1 MKIPISLYKSVNNNE
16 KNEKPD
22 NMLKKEIRILD
33 FFSLNE
39 ANMSQY
45 IRQQIPKYSN
55 HFRPIQSHKVI
66 RSIDQSINPTKYILM
81 YTPQYNKPVT
91 VSEFFSQNSSNQKK
105 QLYFLVQSFNHLLD
119 TCNIMQTNKI
129 VHFNICTDTIFFK
142 QNTPILYNFTHSF
155 HWETLDE
162 ERKSNLFCKY
172 YPGLIHWAPPAHILC
187 YIRQN
192 NLKSLSTGT
201 IERIF
206 EDYVKCLM
214 KYVDISEDFAGEFK
228 QAWVFSL
235 QKLINK
241 PIQEISNEIL
251 KMSCLWDG
259 YSVCILYLQ
268 LIAFLITIHKKLAE
282 SIFIQNFIDILKKNL
297 CAVSISEMKISF
309 ENVLAN
315 IKRTDFIF
323 FLF

>member
-1 MKIPISLYKSVNNNE
+1 
-16 KNEKPD
+16 
-22 NMLKKEIRILD
+22 
-33 FFSLNE
+33 
-39 ANMSQY
+39 
-45 IRQQIPKYSN
+45 
-55 HFRPIQSHKVI
+55 
-66 RSIDQSINPTKYILM
+66 
-81 YTPQYNKPVT
+81 
-91 VSEFFSQNSSNQKK
+91 
-105 QLYFLVQSFNHLLD
+105 
-119 TCNIMQTNKI
+119 
-129 VHFNICTDTIFFK
+129 
-142 QNTPILYNFTHSF
+142 
-155 HWETLDE
+155 
-162 ERKSNLFCKY
+162 
-172 YPGLIHWAPPAHILC
+172 
-187 YIRQN
+187 
-192 NLKSLSTGT
+192 
-201 IERIF
+201 
-206 EDYVKCLM
+206 M

-323 FLF
+323 